1 MAPVL
6 DGARIVACTINPV
19 SEFSPSARPLPWSA
33 PMVGSSMTRIVLS
46 GSNCLHS
53 HAHDATSQTNIRG
66 RRMIWTWRLRTRDA
80 PASPAPPAVSW
91 MRSIPRRSF
100 SSISATDCSGKR
112 AGVSELRGE
121 LRRIARLVPSTST
134 RRGGR
139 RATST

>member
-1 MAPVL
+1 ML

-46 GSNCLHS
+46 GSNCLLS

-91 MRSIPRRSF
+91 TRSIPRRSF

-112 AGVSELRGE
+112 AGVSEVRGD